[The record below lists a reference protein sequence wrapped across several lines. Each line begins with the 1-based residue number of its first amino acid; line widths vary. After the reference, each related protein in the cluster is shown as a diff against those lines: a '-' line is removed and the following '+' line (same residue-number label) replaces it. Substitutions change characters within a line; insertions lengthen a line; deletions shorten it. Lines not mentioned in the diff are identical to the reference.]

1 MSRGLL
7 DTSIFISFE
16 TGRLVNSNLLP
27 DELAVSVVTIAELQV
42 GILTAKDATA
52 RSKRLKTYRGALRFN
67 PVDID
72 QQIAED
78 WATLRVTL
86 RESGRSVSTND
97 LWIAA
102 TALAL
107 GVPLVTQDQG
117 LVGLPNVETI
127 LV

>member
-7 DTSIFISFE
+7 DTSIFIAFE

-27 DELAVSVVTIAELQV
+27 DELAVSVVTIGELQV
-42 GILTAKDATA
+42 GILTAKDAA
-52 RSKRLKTYRGALRFN
+52 AKSKRLKTYRGALRFN

-86 RESGRSVSTND
+86 RESGRSVSVND

-117 LVGLPNVETI
+117 LVGLPNIETI

>member
-7 DTSIFISFE
+7 DTSIFIAFE

-27 DELAVSVVTIAELQV
+27 DELAVSVVTIGELQV
-42 GILTAKDATA
+42 GILTAKDAA
-52 RSKRLKTYRGALRFN
+52 AKSKRLKTYRGALQFN
-67 PVDID
+67 PIDVD
-72 QQIAED
+72 QHVAES
-78 WATLRVTL
+78 WAMLRVTL
-86 RESGRSVSTND
+86 REIGRSVSVND

-117 LVGLPNVETI
+117 LVGLPNIETI

>member
-7 DTSIFISFE
+7 DTSVFIAFE
-16 TGRLVNSNLLP
+16 SGRLVDRKLLP

-42 GILTAKDATA
+42 GILTAKDTTVKS
-52 RSKRLKTYRGALRFN
+52 RRLKTYLDALQFN

-72 QQIAED
+72 QQIAES
-78 WATLRVTL
+78 WATLRVIL
-86 RESGRSVSTND
+86 RESGRSISVND

-102 TALAL
+102 TALTL
-107 GVPLVTQDQG
+107 GVSLVTQDQD
-117 LVGLPNVETI
+117 LVGLPNIETI

>member
-7 DTSIFISFE
+7 DTSIFIAFE
-16 TGRLVNSNLLP
+16 TGRIADSKLLP

-42 GILTAKDATA
+42 GILTAKDAMVK
-52 RSKRLKTYRGALRFN
+52 SKRLRTYRGALQFN
-67 PVDID
+67 PIDVD
-72 QQIAED
+72 QQVAEA
-78 WATLRVTL
+78 WAMLRVIL
-86 RESGRSVSTND
+86 RESGRSVSVND

-107 GVPLVTQDQG
+107 GVPLVTQDRD
-117 LVGLPNVETI
+117 LVGLPNIETI

>member
-7 DTSIFISFE
+7 DTSIFIAFE
-16 TGRLVNSNLLP
+16 AGRLVDSKLLP

-42 GILTAKDATA
+42 GILTAKDATIKS
-52 RSKRLKTYRGALRFN
+52 RRLKTYRGALQFN
-67 PVDID
+67 PVDINW
-72 QQIAED
+72 QIAED
-78 WATLRVTL
+78 WAALRVIL
-86 RESGRSVSTND
+86 RESGRSVSVND

-107 GVPLVTQDQG
+107 GVPLVTQDRD
-117 LVGLPNVETI
+117 LVGLPNIETI

>member
-7 DTSIFISFE
+7 DTSIFIAFE

-27 DELAVSVVTIAELQV
+27 DELAVSVVTIGELQV
-42 GILTAKDATA
+42 GILTAKDAA
-52 RSKRLKTYRGALRFN
+52 VKSKRLKTYRGALRFN

-86 RESGRSVSTND
+86 RESGRSVSVNN

-117 LVGLPNVETI
+117 LVGLPNIETI

>member
-7 DTSIFISFE
+7 DTSVLIAFE
-16 TGRLVNSNLLP
+16 TERLVNSNLLP

-42 GILTAKDATA
+42 GILTAKDAA
-52 RSKRLKTYRGALRFN
+52 VKSKRLKTYRGALQFN

-72 QQIAED
+72 QQIAEA
-78 WATLRVTL
+78 WAMLRVIL
-86 RESGRSVSTND
+86 REIGRSVSVND

-107 GVPLVTQDQG
+107 EVPLVTQDRA
-117 LVGLPNVETI
+117 LLGLPNIETI

>member
-7 DTSIFISFE
+7 DTSVFIAFE
-16 TGRLVNSNLLP
+16 SGRLVDRILLP

-42 GILTAKDATA
+42 GILTAQDATVKS
-52 RSKRLKTYRGALRFN
+52 RRLKTYLDALQFN
-67 PVDID
+67 PIDID
-72 QQIAED
+72 QQIAEC

-86 RESGRSVSTND
+86 RESGRSISVNG

-102 TALAL
+102 TALTL
-107 GVPLVTQDQG
+107 GVSLVTQDQD
-117 LVGLPNVETI
+117 LVGLPNIETI

>member
-7 DTSIFISFE
+7 DTGIFIALE
-16 TGRLVNSNLLP
+16 TGRLLNSNLLP

-42 GILTAKDATA
+42 GILTAKDATIK
-52 RSKRLKTYRGALRFN
+52 SKRLKTYRSALRFN

-78 WATLRVTL
+78 WATLRVIL
-86 RESGRSVSTND
+86 RESGRSVSVND

-107 GVPLVTQDQG
+107 GVPLVTQDRA
-117 LVGLPNVETI
+117 LLGLPNIETI